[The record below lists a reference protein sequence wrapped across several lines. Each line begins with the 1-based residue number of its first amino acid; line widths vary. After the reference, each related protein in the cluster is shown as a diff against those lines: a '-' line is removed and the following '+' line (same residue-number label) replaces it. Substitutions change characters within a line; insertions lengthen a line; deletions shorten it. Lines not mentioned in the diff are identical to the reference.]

1 MSHFIS
7 SSNSVEIYHLCLAYE
22 DPSGSFLIEKNLF
35 SCLSIWTLLEM
46 KSSNEK
52 TEHNEFSLYLVEVC

>member
-7 SSNSVEIYHLCLAYE
+7 SFSGIEIYHMCLAYE
-22 DPSGSFLIEKNLF
+22 DPSGSFLIVKYLF
-35 SCLSIWTLLEM
+35 TCLNIWT
-46 KSSNEK
+46 SSSDEK